1 MEVTSRAQRAKSL
14 PCQEKTLQPSRTAM
28 ATPIRIPLQKARDP
42 RSRSLSPTAHSAR
55 KGGRGMGILEK
66 CSPGATR
73 FEGRRRNRTISCDDP
88 NLLTS
93 CPNSSSTAMPPLPFL
108 ILLISPQLQFPPLFL
123 SGRASVGW
131 TFRNVESV
139 NREEG
144 REKVSI
150 HVPQPPPQIR
160 NPLLL

>member
-1 MEVTSRAQRAKSL
+1 MEVTSRAQRAKTL
-14 PCQEKTLQPSRTAM
+14 PCQEKTL
-28 ATPIRIPLQKARDP
+28 ATFARRNGDP
-42 RSRSLSPTAHSAR
+42 NTDPCRKPKTRDHGRGRGRSLR
-55 KGGRGMGILEK
+55 DRGKEGRGMGILEK

-73 FEGRRRNRTISCDDP
+73 FEGRRRNRTISCNDP

-93 CPNSSSTAMPPLPFL
+93 CPNSSSTAMPPL

-123 SGRASVGW
+123 SGVVGW

-144 REKVSI
+144 QEKVSI

-160 NPLLL
+160 NPLLF

>member
-1 MEVTSRAQRAKSL
+1 MEVTSRARSV
-14 PCQEKTLQPSRTAM
+14 PSRYHAKKKTP
-28 ATPIRIPLQKARDP
+28 ATFAHRNGDP
-42 RSRSLSPTAHSAR
+42 NTDPFQEPQDLRSRSRSSTPR
-55 KGGRGMGILEK
+55 GKEGRGKGILEK
-66 CSPGATR
+66 CPLGATR

-93 CPNSSSTAMPPLPFL
+93 CPNSSSTAMPLLL
-108 ILLISPQLQFPPLFL
+108 ILLLISPQLQFPPLFL

-160 NPLLL
+160 NPLLF